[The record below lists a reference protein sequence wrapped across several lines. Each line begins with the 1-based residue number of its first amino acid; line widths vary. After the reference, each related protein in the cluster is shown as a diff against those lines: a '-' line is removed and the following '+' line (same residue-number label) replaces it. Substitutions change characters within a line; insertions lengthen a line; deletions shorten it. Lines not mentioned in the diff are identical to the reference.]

1 MTSGAVMLTVLVVVL
16 GWLVFHQLH
25 RPMIDAASKWPL
37 ATGTVTRSQLRT
49 REARGRSAAVYYY
62 PEIEYRY
69 SVEGQ
74 HYRGFR
80 VSFSPVQTPSAEQA
94 LELLSR
100 LPPGASV
107 SVRYN
112 PHFPAD
118 SVLDG
123 VSLQERRE
131 SITR

>member
-1 MTSGAVMLTVLVVVL
+1 MSG
-16 GWLVFHQLH
+16 
-25 RPMIDAASKWPL
+25 
-37 ATGTVTRSQLRT
+37 
-49 REARGRSAAVYYY
+49 AVYYY
-62 PEIEYRY
+62 PEVQYRY

-74 HYRGFR
+74 QYQGFR
-80 VSFSPVQTPSAEQA
+80 VSFSPVQTLSAEQA

-100 LPPGASV
+100 IPPGASV

-112 PHFPAD
+112 PDFPAD

-123 VSLQERRE
+123 VSLQPARE